1 LRRRSTAASESAS
14 NAGST
19 SARYANDSAKR
30 ERMPSSIA
38 ATRRTE
44 GASVQGC
51 GGVSTTVDWAISDS
65 STSTHTR
72 VRRHASLQA
81 PPWLS
86 VALAALMG
94 GDVLASNPGFS
105 SHFGAQLRLD
115 YIGLEIYVI
124 AKLGTDRSEAE

>member
-1 LRRRSTAASESAS
+1 MIPPSGSAC
-14 NAGST
+14 N
-19 SARYANDSAKR
+19 
-30 ERMPSSIA
+30 SSIA

-44 GASVQGC
+44 GASVQRC
-51 GGVSTTVDWAISDS
+51 GGVSTTVDSATSDS

-94 GDVLASNPGFS
+94 GDVLASNPGFGPD
-105 SHFGAQLRLD
+105 FGAQLRLD

-124 AKLGTDRSEAE
+124 SKLGTDRSEAE